1 MCVLTIAAIRFVR
14 GVCCREAN
22 AAAERTACCPGARGV
37 VFMFRV
43 WRVARVAAE
52 HRNVSR
58 RRDIVG
64 YVSELFVVTVVA
76 IRFVRG
82 VCRRDA
88 NGVLSWGP

>member
-1 MCVLTIAAIRFVR
+1 MLAIRFVC
-14 GVCCREAN
+14 GVCRREAN
-22 AAAERTACCPGARGV
+22 CMLCVGAPDL
-37 VFMFRV
+37 VFVLRL
-43 WRVARVAAE
+43 WRVARAAAE
-52 HRNVSR
+52 HRNVRR